1 MKKLILFI
9 FFSISIYSLFSQTE
23 SETRLSKD
31 DLLTISYFDSTF
43 NDKVNGDT
51 LSNFINVEFISE
63 EEFNNHKIKEE
74 NHFVR
79 DTLSVFKDKGVI
91 SLNCSST
98 TVKYIDID
106 EDGESFNYSQY
117 EYFGQIPFINKY
129 VVLGYFYE
137 WFNCFL
143 IDKDSGKEIVLYDIP
158 IISPNKKHITSLSYN
173 PYLNTTDFQL
183 FSIKGNDINLI
194 TELHFSK
201 WKTTERDNF
210 FWGKDNS
217 LYLEVIHAE
226 NYEQDKDIHY
236 IKISIK

>member
-1 MKKLILFI
+1 MKNLILFI
-9 FFSISIYSLFSQTE
+9 FFSVLTNNIFCQDQSSK
-23 SETRLSKD
+23 RLTQN
-31 DLLTISYFDSTF
+31 DLLTISYYDTTS
-43 NDKVNGDT
+43 NEQINGDT
-51 LSNFINVEFISE
+51 LSNYINVEFISE

-74 NHFVR
+74 NYFVR

-143 IDKDSGKEIVLYDIP
+143 IDKDSGKEIVLFDTP
-158 IISPNKKHITSLSYN
+158 LISPNKKHIISFSYN
-173 PYLNTTDFQL
+173 PYDYITDFQL
-183 FSIKGNDINLI
+183 FSITGNDINLI
-194 TELHFSK
+194 TELHFSR
-201 WKTTERDNF
+201 WKTTEKDNY

-217 LYLEVIHAE
+217 YYLEVTHSE
-226 NYEQDKDIHY
+226 NNEDIKDISY
-236 IKISIK
+236 IRISIK